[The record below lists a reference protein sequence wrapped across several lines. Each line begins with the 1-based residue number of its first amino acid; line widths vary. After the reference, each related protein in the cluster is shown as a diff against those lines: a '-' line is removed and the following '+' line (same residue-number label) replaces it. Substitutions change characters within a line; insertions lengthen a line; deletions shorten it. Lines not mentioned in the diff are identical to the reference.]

1 MAKDS
6 KTILVAGLGNPGAE
20 YEYTRHN
27 AGFKTVDLL
36 GERMRITYWKSQC
49 GARVGV
55 GRLDDKDV
63 VLAQPQSF
71 MNTSGGPVGKLCR
84 EYGIEP
90 DRLIVVH
97 DELDIPA
104 GDVRVKIGGGAG
116 GHNGLKSIIANLGS
130 NAFTRVRVGIGRPPG
145 RMDPAD
151 YVLKQLR
158 GTDLEEFEDTVN
170 AAANAVEDI
179 LALGAVRAR
188 DKVNAK

>member
-6 KTILVAGLGNPGAE
+6 KTVLVAGLGNPGAE
-20 YEYTRHN
+20 YELTRHN
-27 AGFKTVDLL
+27 AGFKTVDVLAD
-36 GERMRITYWKSQC
+36 RMRVTYWKSQC

-55 GRLDDKDV
+55 AKFGDVDV

-71 MNTSGGPVGKLCR
+71 MNTSGGPVSKLCR

-116 GHNGLKSIIANLGS
+116 GHNGLKSTIASLGT
-130 NAFTRVRVGIGRPPG
+130 NAFIRVRVGIGRPPG

-158 GTDLEEFEDTVN
+158 GADLAEFEDTVN
-170 AAANAVEDI
+170 DAANAVEDI
-179 LALGAVRAR
+179 LELGAVRAR